1 MRRCRLELVGVPAER
16 DRIHGTRKQGS
27 PGQRDRRGLCARD
40 FVHTRW
46 RVNSLPIPHPSLAIP
61 PNNHLLQR
69 SCKHNAV
76 PLPSSCSQSPLG
88 QWGEPP
94 HPTTTTTIL
103 LPLPDPQTDTS
114 FIEILW
120 CSNPQLP
127 PGAIMDSLRQP
138 FPARLSSKPAWVT
151 SPPLLLEKSA
161 PAVSFLSH
169 PAHLQA
175 VQAAMPST
183 WRAHSC

>member
-94 HPTTTTTIL
+94 PPPPPPPL
-103 LPLPDPQTDTS
+103 LFLPPPPQTDTS